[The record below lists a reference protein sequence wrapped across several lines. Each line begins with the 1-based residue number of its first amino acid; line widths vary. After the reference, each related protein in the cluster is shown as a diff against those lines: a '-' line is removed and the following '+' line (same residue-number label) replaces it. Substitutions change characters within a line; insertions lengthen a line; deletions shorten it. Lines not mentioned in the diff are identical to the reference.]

1 MALRN
6 FPKCLKV
13 VYKCFFCL
21 TFPGPFC
28 LLYLKTTSY
37 LAGSINNVEV
47 SLEESDSEST
57 DPLEPTVSVK
67 VILPIKMLHYI
78 VAGFEKQVIFYFSG
92 RYYVS
97 FVFDIHAY
105 PDGD

>member
-1 MALRN
+1 MALWD

-13 VYKCFFCL
+13 VCKCFFCL

-28 LLYLKTTSY
+28 LFNLKTTSF

-57 DPLEPTVSVK
+57 DPLDPVVSVK
-67 VILPIKMLHYI
+67 VMSPMKNIANI
-78 VAGFEKQVIFYFSG
+78 AGLEKQQVPVIFYFSDTFISASSLIFI
-92 RYYVS
+92 RL
-97 FVFDIHAY
+97 
-105 PDGD
+105 